1 MFVAIEDH
9 VSHSL
14 HPNKRVGGVRSVLF
28 DLGNVLVRL
37 QPEMM
42 AKTLGAGG
50 IEDIARYEKG
60 VHEYIRRYERG
71 ELLTDQV
78 LILLYDFF
86 HRKYSQDMIRDA
98 FLSIIGRPI
107 EGMDVL
113 IRRVAQ
119 SAHVALV
126 SNTNDLHYE
135 YCRRAVPALRFLPH
149 HYLSFQIGAVKPEP
163 EFYQYIINDLEI
175 DPAQI
180 LFIDD
185 IETNLVG
192 AEKNGFRSYKFSTV
206 EELRTELKTLG
217 LM

>member
-1 MFVAIEDH
+1 M
-9 VSHSL
+9 SHKL
-14 HPNKRVGGVRSVLF
+14 HPNKLGRKVRTVLF

-42 AKTLGAGG
+42 TKTLGAEG
-50 IEDIARYEKG
+50 IGEIARYEKS
-60 VHEYIRRYERG
+60 VHEYVRRYERG

-78 LILLYDFF
+78 MGLLYDLF
-86 HRKYSQDMIRDA
+86 HRKYSQEMIRGA

-107 EGMDVL
+107 EGMDEL

-192 AEKNGFRSYKFSTV
+192 AEKSGFRPYKFSSV
-206 EELRTELKTLG
+206 EELRTALKALG